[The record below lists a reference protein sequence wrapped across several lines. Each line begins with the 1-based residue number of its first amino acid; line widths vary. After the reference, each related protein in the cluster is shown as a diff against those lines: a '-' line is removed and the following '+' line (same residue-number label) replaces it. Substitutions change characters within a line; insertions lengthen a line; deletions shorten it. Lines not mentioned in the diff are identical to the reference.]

1 MPVVTN
7 QAALDA
13 AIKNAKSGDVIL
25 LAPGTYSSITMTN
38 ITPASNITIQS
49 LDTNNKAVVGR
60 IWLTNTNNITLKD
73 FNVVRPTLPTDE
85 FAVANRALSSSNLT
99 IDGVNFSGGTGDPTK
114 AMGWGLSVR
123 GGTNVTL
130 INSTFDHFVTGMEA
144 RGVTNMLVR
153 GNNFHENRRDHTNF
167 AEMTNIVID
176 DNRFEGLYPINDEH
190 PDAIQFMTTGTTY
203 SSSNIK
209 ITNNVVLQGN
219 GLGTQGFYIQ
229 DELGTLPYKNLTID
243 NNLIYLSRMYH
254 GINVTHGDNVSITNN
269 TVTSVSDEKS
279 EWIRV
284 QDVTGNIANN
294 LTDQIIMEGTN
305 NVTTSQNIELV
316 KNPAV
321 ARQIADLNKGAKATI
336 AGLTYNNPGY
346 SVGYHTGKN
355 LVGAASQFTSEVAGQ
370 LAAPKPAAVPR
381 LLLDLNFGATGLVD
395 SSEWSTDETVAPL
408 TAGKITNG
416 MLSVKT
422 GAGLELSRGTSRQ
435 LYNLSAF
442 TLNFDMKRDGQTA
455 PAGQIMGIY
464 KSWNIALRA
473 DGELVFTMT
482 NDAGVTSTMTTSGA
496 KITDTALHKI
506 ALSYQ
511 SGGTSTIYV
520 DGKAVGTAKM
530 SGSTRQQ
537 EYYGLYFGAPFNA
550 AFSGA
555 VGDVEMRETA
565 LSQAQILA
573 INGGGTV
580 SKPAT
585 AADTLKVM
593 VAKGVADTAATL
605 AGSTAWGGAMAAPAT
620 LSLAGAFGTTGSSP
634 SPLATALATASA
646 NGSLYQAT
654 STFSMLTTP
663 RLASL
668 DLFHG

>member
-1 MPVVTN
+1 MPVVNN

-25 LAPGTYSSITMTN
+25 LAPGTYTSVTMTN
-38 ITPASNITIQS
+38 INPAANITIQS
-49 LDTNNKAVVGR
+49 LDTNNKAVVGSV
-60 IWLTNTNNITLKD
+60 WLTNSSNITLKD
-73 FNVVRPTLPTDE
+73 FDVIRPTRPTDE
-85 FAVANRALSSSNLT
+85 FATANRVLSSSNMT
-99 IDGVNFSGGTGDPTK
+99 IDGVHFSGGTGDPSN
-114 AMGWGLSVR
+114 ALGYGLAIR
-123 GGTNVTL
+123 GGTNNKL
-130 INSTFDHFVTGMEA
+130 INSTIDHFVIGLDV
-144 RGVTNMLVR
+144 RGVNTMLVR
-153 GNNFHENRRDHTNF
+153 GNDFLDNRRDHSNYS
-167 AEMTNIVID
+167 EMTNVVID
-176 DNRFEGLYPINDEH
+176 DNRYEGLYPVGGEH
-190 PDAIQFMTTGTTY
+190 PDAIQFMTTGRAY
-203 SSSNIK
+203 GSSNVT

-219 GLGTQGFYIQ
+219 GLGTQGFYLQ
-229 DELGTLPYKNLTID
+229 DEVGTMPFKNVTID
-243 NNLIYLSRMYH
+243 NNLIYLSGMYH
-254 GINVTHGDNVSITNN
+254 GINVTHGDNIKITNN
-269 TVTSVSDEKS
+269 TVTSVTDEKS

-294 LTDQIIMEGTN
+294 VTDQIIMEGTN
-305 NVTTSQNIELV
+305 SVTTSQNIELI

-321 ARQIADLNKGAKATI
+321 VRQIADINKGAKATI
-336 AGLTYNNPGY
+336 AGLMYNNPGY

-355 LVGAASQFTSEVAGQ
+355 LAGTASQFTSEVAGQ
-370 LAAPKPAAVPR
+370 LAATKPAAVPR
-381 LLLDLNFGATGLVD
+381 LLLDLNFGANGLVD

-408 TAGKITNG
+408 TAGKINNG

-442 TLNFDMKRDGQTA
+442 TLNFDMKRDGSTA

-537 EYYGLYFGAPFNA
+537 DYYGLYFGAPFNA

-555 VGDVEMRETA
+555 VGDVEVRETA
-565 LSQAQILA
+565 FSQAQILA
-573 INGGGTV
+573 LNAGSTV

-605 AGSTAWGGAMAAPAT
+605 AGSTAWGGAMASPAT
-620 LSLAGAFGTTGSSP
+620 LSLAGAFGTTGTSA
-634 SPLATALATASA
+634 SPLATALAAASA
-646 NGSLYQAT
+646 NGSLYQST
-654 STFSMLTTP
+654 SPFSMLTTP

-668 DLFHG
+668 DLYHS